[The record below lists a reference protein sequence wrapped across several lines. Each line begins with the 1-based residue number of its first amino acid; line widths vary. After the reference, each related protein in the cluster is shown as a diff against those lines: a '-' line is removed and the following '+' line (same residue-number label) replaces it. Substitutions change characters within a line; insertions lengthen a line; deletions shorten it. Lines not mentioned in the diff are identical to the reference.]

1 MSKTSASAT
10 NSFFVLRCKSNFCI
24 SCLHNILIGKALA
37 LLTLFL
43 FFTQVVSAQE
53 LRCNVQVTSS
63 KIEGTNK
70 KVYETLQKAI
80 YEFMN
85 NRVWTTHAYSAEER
99 IECSILINITS
110 QASADEFTGT
120 MQIQSRRPVFNSSF
134 NTTMLNYVDNNIS
147 FRYVE
152 FEPLNFSETT
162 FTSNLTSLLAY
173 YAYMIVGFDYDSFS
187 MEGGNEYFKKAENIV
202 TNAQSASDKG
212 WKAFDS
218 KNNKNRYW
226 LVKNVL
232 DEKYSPVREFYYR
245 YHRKGLDVLDGKVD
259 AGRAEIAESIELLQ
273 KVFRNKPDVY
283 LNYLQVVFDS
293 KSDEFVNVF
302 SESFPEEKNRLSTI
316 LREID
321 PSNSSKYEKLTKA
334 N

>member
-1 MSKTSASAT
+1 MSKTSAS
-10 NSFFVLRCKSNFCI
+10 SIPPRFVFLRKSMFSI
-24 SCLHNILIGKALA
+24 SYLNNILISKALVILA
-37 LLTLFL
+37 LCLFL
-43 FFTQVVSAQE
+43 AQNTQAQE
-53 LRCNVQVTSS
+53 LRCNVQVMSS

-85 NRVWTTHAYSAEER
+85 NRVWTNHTYTAEER

-110 QASADEFTGT
+110 QLSADEFSGT
-120 MQIQSRRPVFNSSF
+120 MQIQSRRPVFNTSL
-134 NTTMLNYVDNNIS
+134 NTTMLNYMDNNIS

-152 FEPLNFSETT
+152 FEPLNFSETS
-162 FTSNLTSLLAY
+162 FTSNITSLLAY
-173 YAYMIVGFDYDSFS
+173 YAYMIIGLDYDSFS
-187 MEGGNEYFKKAENIV
+187 NEGGTEYFKKAENIV
-202 TNAQSASDKG
+202 TNAQSATDKG

-245 YHRKGLDVLDGKVD
+245 YHRQGLDVMSSKVD
-259 AGRAEIAESIELLQ
+259 AGRTTIAESLELLQ
-273 KVFRNKPDVY
+273 TVFRNKPDVY
-283 LNYLQVVFDS
+283 LNYLQIVFDS
-293 KSDEFVNVF
+293 KSDEFVNIF
-302 SESFPEEKNRLSTI
+302 SESFPEEKNRISTL

-321 PSNSSKYEKLTKA
+321 PSNTSKYEKLTKA

>member
-1 MSKTSASAT
+1 M
-10 NSFFVLRCKSNFCI
+10 
-24 SCLHNILIGKALA
+24 
-37 LLTLFL
+37 
-43 FFTQVVSAQE
+43 
-53 LRCNVQVTSS
+53 SS

-85 NRVWTTHAYSAEER
+85 NRAWTSHTYTAEER
-99 IECSILINITS
+99 IECSILINITD
-110 QASADEFTGT
+110 QISADEFKGT
-120 MQIQSRRPVFNSSF
+120 MQIQSRRPVYNTSL
-134 NTTMLNYVDNNIS
+134 NTTMFNYMDNNIS

-152 FEPLNFSETT
+152 FEPLNFSETAY
-162 FTSNLTSLLAY
+162 TSNITSLLAY
-173 YAYMIVGFDYDSFS
+173 YAYMIIGFDYDSFS
-187 MEGGNEYFKKAENIV
+187 SEGGTEYFKKAENVV
-202 TNAQSASDKG
+202 TYAQSSVDKG

-232 DEKYSPVREFYYR
+232 DEKYAPVREFYYK
-245 YHRKGLDVLDGKVD
+245 YHRTGLDLMDSKVYL
-259 AGRAEIAESIELLQ
+259 GRSNIAESLELLQ
-273 KVFRNKPDVY
+273 KLFRNKPDIY
-283 LNYLQVVFDS
+283 LNYLQVVFDA
-293 KSDEFVNVF
+293 KSDEFVNIF
-302 SESFPEEKNRLSTI
+302 SESFAEEKNRISTL